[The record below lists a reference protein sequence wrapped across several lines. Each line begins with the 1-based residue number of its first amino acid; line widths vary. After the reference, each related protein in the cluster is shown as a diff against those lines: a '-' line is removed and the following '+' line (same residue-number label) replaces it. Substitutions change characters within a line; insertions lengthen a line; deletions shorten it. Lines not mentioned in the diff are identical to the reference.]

1 MKTLEQLINE
11 VKEVIYSQNPTEE
24 NHSILVNKETLEV
37 EEIELE
43 DNQFMPGYIFVD
55 GYHYDFENEITYK
68 VDEKELRNC
77 LSQLF

>member
-1 MKTLEQLINE
+1 MKTLEQLIEE

-24 NHSILVNKETLEV
+24 NPSILVNKETLEV

-55 GYHYDFENEITYK
+55 GYHYDSENEITYE
-68 VDEKELRNC
+68 VDEKELKNC